1 MRIISETRR
10 EPKTRPNSDTIVRMY
25 RRWEKSSDPTPFK
38 VWAARHAGRY
48 AKPVA

>member
-10 EPKTRPNSDTIVRMY
+10 EPKSNVNHNTIVRMY